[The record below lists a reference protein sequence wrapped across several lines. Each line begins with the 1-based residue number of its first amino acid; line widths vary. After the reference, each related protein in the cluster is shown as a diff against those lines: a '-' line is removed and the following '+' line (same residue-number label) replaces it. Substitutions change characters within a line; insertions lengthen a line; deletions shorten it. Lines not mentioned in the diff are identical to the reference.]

1 MEKFYTNTSL
11 IKLIIKWKITYIII
25 TVLSI
30 CLSVVFSGPY
40 FIKPL
45 FKSYAV
51 VYPANLL
58 PYSSETPTEQML
70 QLLKSEDIIFNVAKK
85 FNLGPRYSID
95 TNDQYYKSKIVGK
108 YNDIVSIHKT
118 EYESVYIEAL
128 DYDPLVAYNIVKEII
143 NQMNLKAR
151 ELQRDKTK
159 EIVKLYKDQLDYK
172 ARQIDSIEKR
182 MTLLRKE
189 YNVMSYD
196 YQIKEI
202 TKGMASNS
210 GNGKKVSNEVEKT
223 FENIKIYGGEYVNL
237 DRYIFSLTNAYN
249 EIKVLY
255 DKSISDLNKEL
266 TYANMVTTPV
276 PADKKSYPIRWL
288 IVLISTLSTL
298 VAASLIISIVE
309 RNNKQ

>member
-1 MEKFYTNTSL
+1 MMEKFYSNTSL
-11 IKLIIKWKITYIII
+11 IKLIFKWKITYIII
-25 TVLSI
+25 TVI
-30 CLSVVFSGPY
+30 TVGLSVVFSGPY

-70 QLLKSEDIIFNVAKK
+70 QLLKSEDIIFNVARK
-85 FNLGPRYSID
+85 FNLGPRYDID
-95 TNDQYYKSKIVGK
+95 TNDQYYKSKIIGK
-108 YNDIVSIHKT
+108 YNDVVSIHKT
-118 EYESVYIEAL
+118 EYESIYIEAL
-128 DYDPLVAYNIVKEII
+128 DYDPIIAYNIVIEII

-172 ARQIDSIEKR
+172 THQIDSIEKR
-182 MTLLRKE
+182 MTILRKE
-189 YNVMSYD
+189 YSVMSYD

-202 TKGMASNS
+202 TKGMANNT
-210 GNGKKVSNEVEKT
+210 GGGKKISNEVEKT
-223 FENIKIYGGEYVNL
+223 LENIKVYGGEYITL

-249 EIKVLY
+249 DIKVLY
-255 DKSISDLNKEL
+255 DKSISDLSKEL

-298 VAASLIISIVE
+298 VAASLVISDRKSVV
-309 RNNKQ
+309 